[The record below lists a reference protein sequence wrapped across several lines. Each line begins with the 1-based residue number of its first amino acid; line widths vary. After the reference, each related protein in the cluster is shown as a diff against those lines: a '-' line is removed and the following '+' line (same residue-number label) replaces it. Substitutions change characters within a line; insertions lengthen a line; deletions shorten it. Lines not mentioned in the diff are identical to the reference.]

1 MGALPPI
8 PDMNGTVSTM
18 TDERVSRADDLDPD
32 DKTPDAAGMS
42 GSEELIDESEYD
54 VVEVDVLEA
63 KAAALASVSTVE
75 LAAKGSAIWKASVE
89 GDAELSNSVVG
100 VVNAGSVGLY
110 RGAALVMVG
119 DGESAIEQGFAEV
132 VVSRAVGLNKSGA
145 GVVVASDASL
155 ARSWVG
161 VMAARNATLSGDSR
175 VIIDAKAV
183 LILAAALLG
192 GFGLIA
198 LALMYLVPKRRMHRL
213 THMPWVRRR
222 GVVRNVAD
230 RFSHFDP
237 RDLAKIAD
245 VPAVAAVMERLHLN
259 V

>member
-1 MGALPPI
+1 
-8 PDMNGTVSTM
+8 M
-18 TDERVSRADDLDPD
+18 TDERVSRADDMDAGRAMAERGDP
-32 DKTPDAAGMS
+32 P
-42 GSEELIDESEYD
+42 GSEELIDESECD

-75 LAAKGSAIWKASVE
+75 LSAKGSAIGKASVE
-89 GDAELSNSVVG
+89 GDAEVSNSVVG
-100 VVNAGSVGLY
+100 MVNAGSVGLY

-145 GVVVASDASL
+145 GVVVAGDASV

-161 VMAARNATLSGDSR
+161 VMAARNAVLSGDSR
-175 VIIDAKAV
+175 VIIDMKAV
-183 LILAAALLG
+183 LVLAAALLG

-198 LALMYLVPKRRMHRL
+198 LAIYYLMPKRRMASLMRMDWMRPH
-213 THMPWVRRR
+213 

-230 RFSHFDP
+230 RVSHFDP
-237 RDLAKIAD
+237 HDLAKLAE
-245 VPAVAAVMERLHLN
+245 VPAVALMLKRLHLN
-259 V
+259 G